1 MTERRASLL
10 ESRLML
16 PRAALLLTLLAALAV
31 STPVGAEDAVPA
43 ARALLV
49 AWHEDPARI
58 DRARALLET
67 AVVTDAAPETLV
79 ELSRAW
85 FLTGDFR
92 ARSEGERVAAYERGS
107 ETARRAIAAAPRNE
121 RAHLWLAINSGR
133 AAEIK
138 GVLRA
143 LALVSTIR
151 EESETVLKL
160 NPSSVDGLILAASLA
175 AEMPG
180 FLGGDRAKA
189 ETLFKR
195 ALEVDPHRTGG
206 RLELA
211 RFYVNG
217 KRWLDAQR
225 ELQRVI
231 DEPAPTDLPRWT
243 VSERPRAR
251 AMLAE
256 LHDRGRVTGAPSQS
270 P

>member
-1 MTERRASLL
+1 
-10 ESRLML
+10 ML

-31 STPVGAEDAVPA
+31 SAPVGAEDAVPA

-49 AWHEDPARI
+49 AWHEDPVRI
-58 DRARALLET
+58 DRARLLLET

-79 ELSRAW
+79 ELSRVW

-92 ARSEGERVAAYERGS
+92 ARTEGERVAAYERGS

-133 AAEIK
+133 VAELK
-138 GVLRA
+138 GVMRA
-143 LALVSTIR
+143 LALVKTIR

-160 NPSSVDGLILAASLA
+160 NPSNVDGLTLAAALA

-189 ETLFKR
+189 ETLFRR
-195 ALEVDPHRTGG
+195 ALEVDPHRTGA

-211 RFYVNG
+211 RFYVAA
-217 KRWLDAQR
+217 KRWRDAQR

-256 LHDRGRVTGAPSQS
+256 LHDRARVTDAPLQA

>member
-1 MTERRASLL
+1 
-10 ESRLML
+10 
-16 PRAALLLTLLAALAV
+16 
-31 STPVGAEDAVPA
+31 
-43 ARALLV
+43 
-49 AWHEDPARI
+49 
-58 DRARALLET
+58 
-67 AVVTDAAPETLV
+67 
-79 ELSRAW
+79 
-85 FLTGDFR
+85 
-92 ARSEGERVAAYERGS
+92 VAAYERGS

-133 AAEIK
+133 AAELK

-143 LALVSTIR
+143 LTLVSTIR

-217 KRWLDAQR
+217 KRWRDAQR
-225 ELQRVI
+225 ELRRVI
-231 DEPAPTDLPRWT
+231 DEPVPTDLPRWT

-251 AMLAE
+251 AMLVE

>member
-1 MTERRASLL
+1 
-10 ESRLML
+10 ML
-16 PRAALLLTLLAALAV
+16 ARAALLLTLLAALAV
-31 STPVGAEDAVPA
+31 SAPVGAEDALPT

-58 DRARALLET
+58 DRARALLEA

-133 AAEIK
+133 TAELK

-151 EESETVLKL
+151 QESETVLKL

-180 FLGGDRAKA
+180 VLGGDRAKA

-195 ALEVDPHRTGG
+195 ALEVDPHRTGA

-217 KRWLDAQR
+217 KRWRDAQR
-225 ELQRVI
+225 ELERVI

-243 VSERPRAR
+243 VSERLRAR
-251 AMLAE
+251 TMLAE
-256 LHDRGRVTGAPSQS
+256 LHDQGRITGVPSQS

>member
-1 MTERRASLL
+1 
-10 ESRLML
+10 ML
-16 PRAALLLTLLAALAV
+16 PRAALLLMLLAALAV
-31 STPVGAEDAVPA
+31 SAPVGAEDAIPA

-49 AWHEDPARI
+49 AWHEDPVRI
-58 DRARALLET
+58 DRARSLLET

-92 ARSEGERVAAYERGS
+92 VRSKGERVAAYERGS

-133 AAEIK
+133 VAELK
-138 GVLRA
+138 GVMRA
-143 LALVSTIR
+143 LPLVDTIR

-160 NPSSVDGLILAASLA
+160 NPSNVEGLILAAALA

-189 ETLFKR
+189 ETLFRR
-195 ALEVDPHRTGG
+195 ALEVDPHRTAA

-211 RFYVNG
+211 RFYVAA
-217 KRWLDAQR
+217 KRWDDAQR

-256 LHDRGRVTGAPSQS
+256 LRDRGWVTDAPMQA